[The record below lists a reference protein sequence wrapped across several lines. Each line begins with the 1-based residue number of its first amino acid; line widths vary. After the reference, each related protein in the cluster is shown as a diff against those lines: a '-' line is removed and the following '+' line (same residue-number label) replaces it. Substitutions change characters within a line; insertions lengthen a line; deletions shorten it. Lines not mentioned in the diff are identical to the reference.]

1 MNTFPLPDVGAE
13 TTQLPA
19 VPLDGVATPLTR
31 IVLGTMS
38 MGDTAD
44 AAASEA
50 MLEAAVDAGITGID
64 CANGYARG
72 TTESLIA
79 PFVRR
84 HRERIVLSTK
94 AGMPHPDAGDN
105 PPLSRAGLT
114 ASVEGSLRRL
124 GVESIDLF
132 YLHQPD
138 RGTPVAETMETIAG
152 LHEAG
157 KIKAF
162 GISNYAAWQALEVI
176 QAAEELGTI
185 APVVGQNV
193 YNLLARRVEDEWV
206 EFAEQHGLLTMC
218 YNPLAGG
225 LLVQA
230 PHGASV
236 PTRFSAASSLAEMYK
251 KRYWTPELL
260 AAVAELATVAADA
273 GLSLPELGL
282 RWLVSRPGAGAVLV
296 GGGSTE
302 HLAGN
307 LESLLKG
314 PLPQD
319 VLAACDEISDP
330 LKGVMPAYN
339 R

>member
-1 MNTFPLPDVGAE
+1 MTE
-13 TTQLPA
+13 TTHTQIPT
-19 VPLDGVATPLTR
+19 VTLDGVATPLTR
-31 IVLGTMS
+31 IVMGTMS

-50 MLEAAVDAGITGID
+50 LFEAAIDAGITGID

-72 TTESLIA
+72 KTESLIA
-79 PFVRR
+79 PFVKR
-84 HRERIVLSTK
+84 HREGIVLSTK

-105 PPLSRAGLT
+105 APLSRAGLT

-138 RGTPVAETMETIAG
+138 HSTPVVETMETIAG

-157 KIKAF
+157 KIKAL
-162 GISNYAAWQALEVI
+162 GVSNYSAWQTLEVI
-176 QAAEELGTI
+176 QAAKELDTI

-206 EFAEQHGLLTMC
+206 EFAETHGLLTMC

-225 LLVQA
+225 LLVQVPQEA
-230 PHGASV
+230 GA
-236 PTRFSAASSLAEMYK
+236 PTRFSAGSSLAEMYK
-251 KRYWTPELL
+251 KRYWTPEFL
-260 AAVAELATVAADA
+260 AAVAELATVATDA
-273 GLSLPELGL
+273 GLSMPELGL
-282 RWLVSRPGAGAVLV
+282 RWLVSQPGAGAVLV
-296 GGGSTE
+296 GGDRAE
-302 HLAGN
+302 HLASN

-319 VLAACDEISDP
+319 VLAACQEVSDP
-330 LKGVMPAYN
+330 LKGMMPAYN

>member
-1 MNTFPLPDVGAE
+1 MNATRGQIPTV
-13 TTQLPA
+13 T
-19 VPLDGVATPLTR
+19 LDGVATPLTR

-50 MLEAAVDAGITGID
+50 MFEAAIDAGITGID
-64 CANGYARG
+64 CANGYGRG

-84 HRERIVLSTK
+84 HREAIVLSTK
-94 AGMPHPDAGDN
+94 AGMPHPDAGDDA
-105 PPLSRAGLT
+105 PLSRAGLT

-138 RGTPVAETMETIAG
+138 RSTPVAETMETIAG
-152 LHEAG
+152 LRAAG
-157 KIKAF
+157 KIKAL
-162 GISNYAAWQALEVI
+162 GVSNFSAWQTLEVI
-176 QAAEELGTI
+176 HAAEELGTI
-185 APVVGQNV
+185 APVVSQNV

-206 EFAEQHGLLTMC
+206 EFADTHGLLTMC

-225 LLVQA
+225 LLAQA
-230 PHGASV
+230 PHGAST
-236 PTRFSAASSLAEMYK
+236 PSRFSAASSLAEMYK
-251 KRYWTPELL
+251 ERYWTPELL

-273 GLSLPELGL
+273 GLSMPELAL
-282 RWLVSRPGAGAVLV
+282 RWLVSQPGAGAVLV
-296 GGGSTE
+296 GGGRTE

-319 VLAACDEISDP
+319 VLAACRELSDP

>member
-1 MNTFPLPDVGAE
+1 MS
-13 TTQLPA
+13 TTRAKIPSVTLA
-19 VPLDGVATPLTR
+19 GVATPLTR

-38 MGDTAD
+38 MGDTVD

-50 MLEAAVDAGITGID
+50 MFEAAIEAGITGID
-64 CANGYARG
+64 CANGYGRG

-79 PFVRR
+79 PFVQR
-84 HRERIVLSTK
+84 HREEIVLATK
-94 AGMPHPDAGDN
+94 AGMPHPDAGDHA
-105 PPLSRAGLT
+105 PLSRAGLT

-124 GVESIDLF
+124 GVERIDLF

-138 RGTPVAETMETIAG
+138 RSTPVAETVETIAG

-157 KIKAF
+157 KIRAL
-162 GISNYAAWQALEVI
+162 GVSNYSSWQTLEI
-176 QAAEELGTI
+176 IRTANELGGP
-185 APVVGQNV
+185 APVVSQNV

-206 EFAEQHGLLTMC
+206 EFAETYGLLTLC

-225 LLVQA
+225 LLAQ
-230 PHGASV
+230 V
-236 PTRFSAASSLAEMYK
+236 PRDGSTPSRFSASSLAEMYK

-260 AAVAELATVAADA
+260 AAVSELATVAADA
-273 GLSLPELGL
+273 GLSMPELAL
-282 RWLVSRPGAGAVLV
+282 RWLVSQPGAGAVLV
-296 GGGSTE
+296 GGGRTE
-302 HLAGN
+302 HLAAN

-319 VLAACDEISDP
+319 VLAACQEISEP
-330 LKGVMPAYN
+330 LKGVMPPYN

>member
-1 MNTFPLPDVGAE
+1 MTE
-13 TTQLPA
+13 TTQTQIPT
-19 VPLDGVATPLTR
+19 VTLDGVATPLTG
-31 IVLGTMS
+31 IVMGTMS

-50 MLEAAVDAGITGID
+50 LFEAAIDAGITGID

-72 TTESLIA
+72 TTEALIA
-79 PFVRR
+79 PFVKR
-84 HRERIVLSTK
+84 HREGIVLSTK

-105 PPLSRAGLT
+105 APLSRAGLT
-114 ASVEGSLRRL
+114 ASVEGSLGRL

-138 RGTPVAETMETIAG
+138 RSTPVVETMETIAG

-157 KIKAF
+157 KIKAL
-162 GISNYAAWQALEVI
+162 GVSNYSAWQALEVI
-176 QAAEELGTI
+176 QAAKELDTI

-206 EFAEQHGLLTMC
+206 EFAETHGLLTMC

-225 LLVQA
+225 LLVQV
-230 PHGASV
+230 PQGADA
-236 PTRFSAASSLAEMYK
+236 PTRFSAGSSLAEMYK
-251 KRYWTPELL
+251 KRYWTPEFL
-260 AAVAELATVAADA
+260 AALAELATVAADA
-273 GLSLPELGL
+273 GLSMPELGL
-282 RWLVSRPGAGAVLV
+282 RWLVSQPGAGAVLV
-296 GGGSTE
+296 GGDRAE
-302 HLAGN
+302 HLASN

-319 VLAACDEISDP
+319 VLAACQEISDP